1 MNDDKTIGRKVLA
14 FLEDHHLP
22 PTPANYHLGHLYIT
36 DGNRRIVEEIG
47 TYASDKLRIRQA
59 DADAMMQRH
68 NDHAADDDDADA
80 DPETGHD
87 TRRQEEVDAFMAI
100 AIGLMKETRKAT
112 GELTTGL
119 AEESAML
126 TSDLDLETLRNTA
139 LRMLERSRK
148 AETDLRAATQ
158 KIKRLQSDL
167 TEARTSSLVDE
178 LSKLPNRRAAKQ
190 LLERLEE
197 DRIPSAIAIVD
208 IDHFK
213 RVNDTFGHPVG
224 DRVIAHVGRILT
236 ETMAPDMVARWGGE
250 EYLVIAQEGSSETLA
265 ERLDRARM
273 EVASRKLKVR
283 ETDAQLGDITFSAG
297 VATSSENSTD
307 AMEKADALLYEAKQ
321 SGRNRI
327 CSSSKSKAA

>member
-1 MNDDKTIGRKVLA
+1 
-14 FLEDHHLP
+14 
-22 PTPANYHLGHLYIT
+22 
-36 DGNRRIVEEIG
+36 
-47 TYASDKLRIRQA
+47 
-59 DADAMMQRH
+59 
-68 NDHAADDDDADA
+68 
-80 DPETGHD
+80 
-87 TRRQEEVDAFMAI
+87 
-100 AIGLMKETRKAT
+100 
-112 GELTTGL
+112 
-119 AEESAML
+119 
-126 TSDLDLETLRNTA
+126 
-139 LRMLERSRK
+139 MLERSRK

-327 CSSSKSKAA
+327 CSSSKFKAA